1 MSAFLGVLG
10 ARTIYNSSRTPLR
23 FLGTVLVLCLAS
35 IASLHLWSFLL
46 SVAFFAAIQAG
57 FLTAGKP
64 VKYPFVASC
73 LLTSLFLPVIW
84 LA

>member
-1 MSAFLGVLG
+1 MSAFLGAPG

-35 IASLHLWSFLL
+35 IASLQLWSFLL

-57 FLTAGKP
+57 LLAARKP

-73 LLTSLFLPVIW
+73 LLTALFLPVIW
-84 LA
+84 FA